1 MKRQTITFLI
11 MYLLLVFNITAQSLE
26 PHALFTDNMILQ
38 RDAKVPVWGWAAAN
52 ESVTV
57 TFKGKKYTSKANKQ
71 GKWRILLPATPAGG
85 PYELKIASKNKN
97 ITLKNILVGDIWVG
111 SGQSNMEW
119 TVGDSNNAEQEIAN
133 AKDPKIRHFKV
144 PHTYADTPQDKLEGG
159 PWQVASPK
167 TVGDFTA
174 VGYFFARELRKNV
187 NVPIGL
193 LNTSWGGSR
202 IEPWMSPQSLG
213 ITDFK
218 DVNAQQKQRREQQML
233 AVQQKLTKVIGPLP
247 EKDTGLQDGKAL
259 WAASAYADE
268 DWKNMKLPLLWENG
282 DLPDLDGIVW
292 FRKTVEISSEDIQK
306 DAILSLGPI
315 DDSDITWVNGQKVG
329 EMLQKYNVNRVY
341 NIPASLLKVGK
352 NIITIRVEDTGGG
365 GGIYG
370 KPELLFLETA
380 KGKLDLTG
388 DWAYKVGE
396 VRFGAASDI
405 NQTPMLLYNKMI
417 HPLLDFPIKGV
428 IWYQGE
434 SNAGGSD
441 AYEYRKLFATMIKD
455 WRGRWTNSGTF
466 PFLFVQL
473 ANYMEAKSEPSESGW
488 AVLRES
494 QSKTLTTTPN
504 TGQAVI
510 IDIGEAGDIH
520 PRNKQDVGYRLALA
534 ARKLAYGDNKVVY
547 SGPVY
552 KSMKIEGN
560 KIRLSFDQVGS
571 GLMAKGKDGEL
582 KSFAIA
588 GSDQH
593 FVWAKATI
601 EGNDVIVWNDVI
613 SNPTAV
619 RYAWAD
625 NPEQANFYNKE
636 GLPASPFR
644 TDEDK

>member
-1 MKRQTITFLI
+1 MKLLNGLLAFVC
-11 MYLLLVFNITAQSLE
+11 LLLVFFASAQSLQ

-38 RDAKVPVWGWAAAN
+38 RDVAVPVWGWAAAN
-52 ESVTV
+52 ESIAV
-57 TFKGKKYTSKANKQ
+57 TFKGKKYTSKADKQ
-71 GKWRILLPATPAGG
+71 GKWRIMLPATPASG
-85 PYELKIASKNKN
+85 PFELKMVGKSKT
-97 ITLKNILVGDIWVG
+97 ITLKNILVGDVWVA

-119 TVGDSNNAEQEIAN
+119 TVANANHAEKEIAS
-133 AKDPKIRHFKV
+133 ASDGKIRHFYV
-144 PHTYADTPQDKLEGG
+144 PHAGVETPQEKLEGG

-193 LNTSWGGSR
+193 LHSSWGGSR
-202 IEPWMSPQSLG
+202 LEPWMSPESLG
-213 ITDFK
+213 ITDLK
-218 DVNAQQKQRREQQML
+218 NAAAQMQQQRAQRMQAIRQKLQQKIEDFPEQDEGW
-233 AVQQKLTKVIGPLP
+233 K
-247 EKDTGLQDGKAL
+247 DGKAR
-259 WAASAYADE
+259 WAADDYKDS
-268 DWKNMKLPLLWENG
+268 DWKMMALPILWENG
-282 DLPDLDGIVW
+282 ELPDLDGIVW
-292 FRKTVEISSEDIQK
+292 FRKTVELSVEDIQK
-306 DAILSLGPI
+306 AATLSLGPI

-329 EMLQKYNVNRVY
+329 EMLQKYNVSRVY
-341 NIPASLLKVGK
+341 NIPASLLKIGK
-352 NIITIRVEDTGGG
+352 NVITIRVEDTGGG

-380 KGKLDLTG
+380 KRRLDLTG
-388 DWAYKVGE
+388 DWKYKIGE
-396 VRFGAASDI
+396 VRFDTGDNNT

-441 AYEYRKLFATMIKD
+441 AYEYRKLFATMIQD
-455 WRGRWTNSGTF
+455 WQGRWTNSGTF

-473 ANYMEAKSEPSESGW
+473 ANYMEAKSEPSESSW

-534 ARKLAYGDNKVVY
+534 ARKLAYKDDKVVY

-552 KSMKIEGN
+552 KSMKTEGN
-560 KIRLSFDQVGS
+560 KIRLSFDHVGS
-571 GLMAKGKDGEL
+571 GLLAKGKDGEL

-588 GSDQH
+588 GADKK
-593 FVWAKATI
+593 FVWAKAII
-601 EGNDVIVWNDVI
+601 EGNEVVVWNDAI

-625 NPEQANFYNKE
+625 NPDQANFYNKE

-644 TDEDK
+644 TDGE